1 LDSSKR
7 NSKSVILEKKT
18 TGWSTAGIRVSE
30 VNPQF
35 LKVEDDIYTFGD
47 AYRGLFSFNSNTV
60 YCSSYTKTVYS
71 TIEGYDEPFC
81 RLTVY
86 LSLDSG
92 SDLWYHFDNFDEM
105 KQYTDI
111 SYFYETSALG
121 ELFGIDWSN
130 Q

>member
-1 LDSSKR
+1 MNDWVNPYQQRIR
-7 NSKSVILEKKT
+7 NSPWIPEQDNIYSIGVAGSLYEWTQANGKSLFHFLDLEK
-18 TGWSTAGIRVSE
+18 
-30 VNPQF
+30 
-35 LKVEDDIYTFGD
+35 LKNKKAILVIDY
-47 AYRGLFSFNSNTV
+47 
-60 YCSSYTKTVYS
+60 

-92 SDLWYHFDNFDEM
+92 SGLWYHFDNFDEM